1 MGGLTRITGR
11 QTSATNLALSNSA
24 AFLLLLLA
32 AYSSRRILIT
42 PDAVLQGYLQAVTG
56 LLSFI
61 FAAVTLVRFQGTQD
75 RISLILGSGF
85 LLSGTVLLASAV
97 LFFQLSNG
105 AGVPFRWAPLA
116 WWASR
121 MVLALLLVVA
131 LLVEHFLPRS
141 RHPRGEIAGALLTV
155 IGMTYL
161 ITAALRRMPPEVSPH
176 PGAFFPS
183 PQQLLP
189 ALLFIVAI
197 IWFRRRLAVE
207 HTAFDNAIYSAA
219 WMNLAAQLAACQ
231 SERLL
236 DAPFV
241 LAQAFT
247 VMSYA
252 IAVGGALLDNAR
264 LFEQVRHL
272 AVSDP
277 LTGLA
282 NYRRLLDVLENE
294 TERTNRNN
302 RPFAVLL
309 LDLDG
314 LKRINDTH
322 GHLVGSRA
330 ITRLAE
336 ILRIHCRAVDT
347 AARYGGDEF
356 ALVLPET
363 EEADAQLVAQ
373 RIHAVLA
380 HDAELPPLSASIGIS
395 IYRGNGERIEKL
407 LSEADKHLYAEKARR
422 VKKLAASA
430 SAQRRRAPNT

>member
-1 MGGLTRITGR
+1 MGGLTAISGKQR
-11 QTSATNLALSNSA
+11 SATNVALSNVA

-42 PDAVLQGYLQAVTG
+42 PDAVLQGYLQAITG

-75 RISLILGSGF
+75 RISLILGAGF
-85 LLSGTVLLASAV
+85 LLSGTVLMASSV
-97 LFFQLSNG
+97 LFFQLTPNSP
-105 AGVPFRWAPLA
+105 VPFRWAPLA
-116 WWASR
+116 WWVSR
-121 MVLALLLVVA
+121 MVLALLFVVA
-131 LLVEHFLPRS
+131 LVVEHFLPRS
-141 RHPRGEIAGALLTV
+141 RHPRQEIAGALLTV
-155 IGMTYL
+155 VGMTYL
-161 ITAALRRMPPEVSPH
+161 ITAALRRMPSEVSPH
-176 PGAFFPS
+176 PGAFFPGS
-183 PQQLLP
+183 QQLLP
-189 ALLFIVAI
+189 AALFIVAL
-197 IWFRRRLAVE
+197 IWYRRRLDLE

-219 WMNLAAQLAACQ
+219 WMNVAAQLAASQ

-241 LAQAFT
+241 LAQVFT
-247 VMSYA
+247 VASYT

-282 NYRRLLDVLENE
+282 NYRRLLDVLESE

-314 LKRINDTH
+314 LKGINDTY

-330 ITRLAE
+330 IARLGD

-363 EEADAQLVAQ
+363 EDLDARLVAD
-373 RIHAVLA
+373 RIRAVM
-380 HDAELPPLSASIGIS
+380 AEDLETPPLSASIGIS

-407 LSEADKHLYAEKARR
+407 LSVADQQLYAEKARR
-422 VKKLAASA
+422 AKKISAISSA
-430 SAQRRRAPNT
+430 SRRRAPKA

>member
-1 MGGLTRITGR
+1 MGGLTSISGKQR
-11 QTSATNLALSNSA
+11 SATNVALSNIA

-32 AYSSRRILIT
+32 AYSSRRILIA
-42 PDAVLQGYLQAVTG
+42 PDAVLQGYLQAITG

-75 RISLILGSGF
+75 RISLILGAGF
-85 LLSGTVLLASAV
+85 LLSGTVLMASSV
-97 LFFQLSNG
+97 LFFQLTPNSP
-105 AGVPFRWAPLA
+105 VPFRWAPLA
-116 WWASR
+116 WWVSR
-121 MVLALLLVVA
+121 MVLALLFVVA
-131 LLVEHFLPRS
+131 LVVEHFLPRS
-141 RHPRGEIAGALLTV
+141 RHPRQEIAGALLTV
-155 IGMTYL
+155 VGMTYL
-161 ITAALRRMPPEVSPH
+161 ITAALRRMPSEVSPH
-176 PGAFFPS
+176 PGAFFPGS
-183 PQQLLP
+183 QQLLP
-189 ALLFIVAI
+189 AALFIVAL
-197 IWFRRRLAVE
+197 IWYRRRLDLE

-219 WMNLAAQLAACQ
+219 WMNVAAQLAASQ

-241 LAQAFT
+241 LAQVFT
-247 VMSYA
+247 VVSYT

-282 NYRRLLDVLENE
+282 NYRRLLDVLESE

-314 LKRINDTH
+314 LKGINDTY

-330 ITRLAE
+330 ITRLGD

-363 EEADAQLVAQ
+363 EDLDARLVAD
-373 RIHAVLA
+373 RIRAVM
-380 HDAELPPLSASIGIS
+380 AEDIETPMISASIGIS

-407 LSEADKHLYAEKARR
+407 LSVADQELYAEKARR
-422 VKKLAASA
+422 AKKISAVSSAA
-430 SAQRRRAPNT
+430 RRRVPKT

>member
-1 MGGLTRITGR
+1 MGGLTAIPER
-11 QTSATNLALSNSA
+11 QRSATNIVLSNIA

-42 PDAVLQGYLQAVTG
+42 PDAVLQGYLQAITG

-75 RISLILGSGF
+75 RISLILGAGF
-85 LLSGTVLLASAV
+85 LLSGTVLMASSV
-97 LFFQLSNG
+97 LFFQLTPE
-105 AGVPFRWAPLA
+105 APVPFRWAPLA
-116 WWASR
+116 WWVSR
-121 MVLALLLVVA
+121 MVLALLFVVA

-141 RHPRGEIAGALLTV
+141 RHPRREIAGALLTV
-155 IGMTYL
+155 VGMTYL
-161 ITAALRRMPPEVSPH
+161 ITAALRRMPTEVSPH
-176 PGAFFPS
+176 PGAFFPA

-189 ALLFIVAI
+189 AALFIVAL
-197 IWFRRRLAVE
+197 IWYRRRLAIE
-207 HTAFDNAIYSAA
+207 HTAFDNAIYTAA
-219 WMNLAAQLAACQ
+219 WMNLAAQLAASQ
-231 SERLL
+231 SQRLL

-252 IAVGGALLDNAR
+252 VAVGGALLDNAR

-282 NYRRLLDVLENE
+282 NYRRLLDVLESE

-314 LKRINDTH
+314 LKSINDTY

-330 ITRLAE
+330 ITRLGD

-363 EEADAQLVAQ
+363 EETDARLVAE
-373 RIHAVLA
+373 RIHAVM
-380 HDAELPPLSASIGIS
+380 AESTETPPISASIGIS
-395 IYRGNGERIEKL
+395 IYRGEGERIEKL
-407 LSEADKHLYAEKARR
+407 LSNADQHLYAEKARR
-422 VKKLAASA
+422 AKKISA
-430 SAQRRRAPNT
+430 ISSATRRRAPKT

>member
-1 MGGLTRITGR
+1 MGGLTAIPERKR
-11 QTSATNLALSNSA
+11 SATNIVLSNIA

-42 PDAVLQGYLQAVTG
+42 PDAVLQGYLQAITG

-75 RISLILGSGF
+75 RISLILGAGF
-85 LLSGTVLLASAV
+85 LLSGTVLMASSV
-97 LFFQLSNG
+97 LFFQLT
-105 AGVPFRWAPLA
+105 AEAPVPFRWAPLA
-116 WWASR
+116 WWVSR
-121 MVLALLLVVA
+121 MVLALLFVVA
-131 LLVEHFLPRS
+131 LVVEHFLPRS
-141 RHPRGEIAGALLTV
+141 RHPRREIAGALLTV
-155 IGMTYL
+155 VGMTYL
-161 ITAALRRMPPEVSPH
+161 ITAALRRMPTEVSPH
-176 PGAFFPS
+176 PGAFLPA

-189 ALLFIVAI
+189 AALFIVAL
-197 IWFRRRLAVE
+197 IWYRRRLAIE
-207 HTAFDNAIYSAA
+207 NTAFDNAIYTAA
-219 WMNLAAQLAACQ
+219 WMNVAAQLSACQ
-231 SERLL
+231 SQRLL

-294 TERTNRNN
+294 TERTNRTR

-314 LKRINDTH
+314 LKKINDRY
-322 GHLVGSRA
+322 GHLVGSRSLC
-330 ITRLAE
+330 RLAA
-336 ILRIHCRAVDT
+336 ILRIHCRAIDT

-356 ALVLPET
+356 ALVLPES
-363 EEADAQLVAQ
+363 EDAEAQ
-373 RIHAVLA
+373 RVANRIRTVMSE
-380 HDAELPPLSASIGIS
+380 DEEQPKLSASIGIS
-395 IYRGNGERIEKL
+395 IYKGDGERIEKL
-407 LSEADKHLYAEKARR
+407 LSEADQDLYAEKARR
-422 VKKLAASA
+422 VKRGIAAFHA
-430 SAQRRRAPNT
+430 RRRTPKV